1 MLLHSCI
8 TVHSMESAINVFE
21 SVLKLKHAYSF
32 DVEPKTMRQLFHQD
46 YPVHVR
52 VYDAGNSLIEVFIS
66 PNLPKPGLV
75 QHLCFDCDDRTAVV
89 ERAEAHGMT
98 VRRFARKSG
107 DVIFIQDTDGN
118 LIELKEVSNRNQ

>member
-8 TVHSMESAINVFE
+8 TVHSIESAVNLFE

-32 DVEPKTMRQLFHQD
+32 DVEPETMRQLFHQD

-66 PNLPKPGLV
+66 PNLPSPGAI
-75 QHLCFDCDDRTAVV
+75 QHLCFDCDDRAAVIK
-89 ERAEAHGMT
+89 RAESHGMT
-98 VRRFARKSG
+98 IRRFVRKSG

-118 LIELKEVSNRNQ
+118 LIELKEGSSRNQ